1 MDSYLEQPALWA
13 SFHSRLIVALAD
25 AIESALKPE
34 YYVEVES
41 RTYLSEGE
49 SGLLIGIPDVVVAA
63 DSTQSPAPAEFR
75 HLSPVSTQVRPQ
87 RVQLPMPETVTER
100 YLEIRDLATGDVI
113 TAIEVL
119 SPKNKQPGQGRI
131 AYAEKRNQVLSSLTH
146 LVEIDLL
153 RRGKPFFPLADTAP
167 GDYRIL
173 VSVSTQ
179 RPTAD
184 LYQVSIRQ
192 TLPDIPIP
200 LKSNDQP
207 VVVRLQAI
215 IAGVYD
221 RGRYHSRINYQPPP
235 PPPQLSEAE
244 AGVAIA
250 VNSRVH
256 LG

>member
-1 MDSYLEQPALWA
+1 MDPYLEQPALWA

-25 AIESALKPE
+25 AIELALKPE

-49 SGLLIGIPDVVVAA
+49 VGLLIGIPDVVVATDA
-63 DSTQSPAPAEFR
+63 TQAPALSASR
-75 HLSPVSTQVRPQ
+75 SPSPVSTQVRPQ
-87 RVQLPMPETVTER
+87 QVQLPMPETVTER
-100 YLEIRDLATGDVI
+100 YLEIRDLETGAVI

-119 SPKNKQPGQGRI
+119 SPKNKQPGNGRVV
-131 AYAEKRNQVLSSLTH
+131 YAEKRNQVLNSLTH

-153 RRGKPFFPLADTAP
+153 RRGRPFLPLADNAP

-192 TLPDIPIP
+192 SLPEIPIP
-200 LKSNDQP
+200 LKQGDQP
-207 VVVRLQAI
+207 VVIDLQAI

-221 RGRYHSRINYQPPP
+221 RGRYHSRINYQQSPPS
-235 PPPQLSEAE
+235 PQLSEADQQWRSQLIQ
-244 AGVAIA
+244 APP
-250 VNSRVH
+250 
-256 LG
+256 